1 MITFIEHEQTGY
13 AMRTWDNARL
23 SDLTVAI
30 ANDFSSAGEILTRKA
45 AYGKYLGIEFDLLL
59 TDINKAVHKVIME
72 MIRRKAKSLNIAGN
86 GIYSLKHL
94 CDQDFVDARLLL
106 FFTILILNYGKDFD
120 IRSGGQTGLDE
131 AALKA
136 GDFLNMPTTC
146 LAPKHWMFRDING
159 RDIIGHE
166 ALFLKRFGE
175 KYDVTDIL

>member
-1 MITFIEHEQTGY
+1 MITFQEHQETGY

-45 AYGKYLGIEFDLLL
+45 AYGKYLGIEFDLLM
-59 TDINKAVHKVIME
+59 TDINKAASILLKEMEKRKVQV
-72 MIRRKAKSLNIAGN
+72 LNVAGN

-94 CDQDFVDARLLL
+94 CDQSFVDDRLLL
-106 FFTILILNYGKDFD
+106 LFTIIILNYGNYFD

-131 AALKA
+131 ASIKA

-146 LAPKHWMFRDING
+146 LAPKNWMFRNAEGKDICNQ
-159 RDIIGHE
+159 
-166 ALFLKRFGE
+166 ALFLKRFGPQ
-175 KYDVTDIL
+175 YDVTDIL